1 MLVPKRILLIRI
13 LTVAVVLGIAAWMF
27 VIGRGHTI
35 YFDNKELTTET
46 GETFS
51 PFYKVEV
58 FVNDQSVAKLK
69 EGDRGMVTTMG
80 QKFKMVLHIT
90 PKKDGKKVGS
100 AVSLELPYS
109 MDGIVLNL
117 PALLNGA
124 DETVYLDEFIPTPV
138 EEDADAD
145 VVVTDEFEMPM
156 GGE

>member
-1 MLVPKRILLIRI
+1 MKSKRRLLIRI
-13 LTVAVVLGIAAWMF
+13 LAVAVVLGIAAWMF

-35 YFDNKELTTET
+35 YFDNKEISAD
-46 GETFS
+46 GEVYS

-90 PKKDGKKVGS
+90 PKKDAKKVGS
-100 AVSLELPYS
+100 AVSLEIPYN
-109 MDGIVLNL
+109 MDGIILNL
-117 PALLNGA
+117 PALLSGA
-124 DETVYLDEFIPTPV
+124 EESVYMSEFIPAPV
-138 EEDADAD
+138 EEESEAD

-156 GGE
+156 DE